1 MDVDYKLIGNKIRR
15 ARKKHEKSQEWLAEK
30 IGVTTPTISHIETGT
45 TKVTLDN
52 LIAIANLFK
61 MTADEFVVDS
71 LQYPKVVYKDDL
83 QEVIESCSL
92 IERVFLTQVLRT
104 VKEQMTE
111 LLSAK
116 EDEDQTCDER
126 HKFSNC

>member
-61 MTADEFVVDS
+61 MTADEFVIDS

-83 QEVIESCSL
+83 QEIIENCSL
-92 IERVFLTQVLRT
+92 KERVFLTQVLRT
-104 VKEQMTE
+104 IQEQITE
-111 LLSAK
+111 LLSDK
-116 EDEDQTCDER
+116 EDEDQTCDES
-126 HKFSNC
+126 HKLSNC